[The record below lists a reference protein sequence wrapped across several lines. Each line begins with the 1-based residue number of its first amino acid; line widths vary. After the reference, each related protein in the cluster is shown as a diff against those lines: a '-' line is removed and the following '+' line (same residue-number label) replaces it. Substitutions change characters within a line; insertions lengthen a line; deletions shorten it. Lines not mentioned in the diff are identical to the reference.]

1 MEEEIEIILEDE
13 EELIDIN
20 LEEEDELIDIKLEN
34 DIIEIPIYDEEIYDG
49 EYDITPLAFQEQ
61 ELETKDKLLEKNIKV
76 KEIPFFET
84 SNLYGDTV
92 YIGGN

>member
-1 MEEEIEIILEDE
+1 MEEELEIVLENEEELLEIILKDE
-13 EELIDIN
+13 EELLDVT
-20 LEEEDELIDIKLEN
+20 LEN
-34 DIIEIPIYDEEIYDG
+34 DVIEVPVYDHEIYKG
-49 EYDITPLAFQEQ
+49 EHDITPLAFQEQ

>member
-1 MEEEIEIILEDE
+1 MEKELEVILESE
-13 EELIDIN
+13 EELD
-20 LEEEDELIDIKLEN
+20 LTLESEEELDVVLEI
-34 DIIEIPIYDEEIYDG
+34 DIIEVPVYDHEIYDG

-61 ELETKDKLLEKNIKV
+61 ELETKDKLLEKNIKI

-84 SNLYGDTV
+84 SNQYGNTV